1 MKRLLI
7 SSSFYRALEAI
18 WAAVTMLIVT
28 PIVIKALGAE
38 TYGLWLL
45 ILSSVGLLS
54 FFELGFA
61 SAIQRRMAQLIE
73 NNDLIRLNS
82 IFSSAFFIFLILSI
96 IAFTCVMLIA
106 INPLVLGVSLNNQS
120 TVFNALFLLSI
131 KLVFDFVANCFHGIF
146 SGHLRFDIDS
156 KVSIVAITIK
166 AILMVM
172 LVHNYGFISLVLITL
187 FVDISVHIIKFIIA
201 YRIQPSLTLSLPINF
216 KDDLIDLTH
225 YAKHVVFIELSRLIQ
240 DKSVTLF
247 ISHLF
252 GLVTISIF
260 SIADRLIRQAYSMI
274 QTITGVLQPFLI
286 RKLEKGELS
295 QSLMQSSMLIHT
307 WLCCVIFLPVMLCG
321 PAFIILWVGSDFSE
335 SADLLHIFVLAF
347 FLKVLVSPISHLL
360 LAHAK
365 HQKIAFLEIT
375 ASIIYITL
383 LVILGN
389 EFGLAGVVWG
399 GVLASLLVHVFG
411 YVFLA
416 HKILGIKFTIGISII
431 VKTQMIFW
439 LTYFSNNYFELFS
452 MEMTWLELVFSVF
465 TCTLFSVLVGFY
477 FILNKDLRRLLLFLI
492 SEKN

>member
-38 TYGLWLL
+38 SYGLWLL

-73 NNDLIRLNS
+73 NNDPRRLNS
-82 IFSSAFFIFLILSI
+82 LFSSAFFIFLFLSI
-96 IAFTCVMLIA
+96 VAFTCVLLIA
-106 INPLVLGVSLNNQS
+106 INPLVLGVHLNNKPF
-120 TVFNALFLLSI
+120 VFDALFLLSI

-146 SGHLRFDIDS
+146 SGHLKFDIDS

-166 AILMVM
+166 AVLMVL
-172 LVHNYGFISLVLITL
+172 LVKDYGFLSLVLITL
-187 FVDISVHIIKFIIA
+187 FVDISVHIIKFFIA
-201 YRIQPSLTLSLPINF
+201 YRIQPSLSLSVPVNF
-216 KDDLIDLTH
+216 SDDVIDLSH
-225 YAKHVVFIELSRLIQ
+225 YAKHVVLIELSRLIQ

-260 SIADRLIRQAYSMI
+260 SIADRLIRQAYAMI

-295 QSLMQSSMLIHT
+295 ESLMQNSMLIHT
-307 WLCCVIFLPVMLCG
+307 WLSCVVFLPVMLCG
-321 PAFIILWVGSDFSE
+321 PAFIMLWVGSDFSE

-365 HQKIAFLEIT
+365 HQKIALLEIT

-383 LVILGN
+383 LIILGN
-389 EFGLAGVVWG
+389 EFGLIGVVWG
-399 GVLASLLVHVFG
+399 GVLSSLLVHAIG

-416 HKILGIKFTIGISII
+416 DKILGIKFYFSLSLIF
-431 VKTQMIFW
+431 KTQFIFW
-439 LTYFSNNYFELFS
+439 LSYFFNKYFHVFT
-452 MEMTWLELVFSVF
+452 MEMTWLELIFSVF
-465 TCTLFSVLVGFY
+465 MSTLFSVLVGFY
-477 FILNKDLRRLLLFLI
+477 FILNKDLRRILLSLR